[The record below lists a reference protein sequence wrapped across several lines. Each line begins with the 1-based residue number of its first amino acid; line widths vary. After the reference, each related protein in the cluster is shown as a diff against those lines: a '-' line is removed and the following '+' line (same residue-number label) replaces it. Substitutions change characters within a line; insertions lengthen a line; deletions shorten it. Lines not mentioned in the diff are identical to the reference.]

1 MYFVMD
7 SILVIFTQGVDVG
20 QSHNPVGVKEEYFKA
35 KSRKNANVDRRKK
48 YETFI
53 TKYCFI
59 HYLISKKSRL
69 LAIAFFLLL
78 FMFIL
83 NMCPFQTHR

>member
-1 MYFVMD
+1 MD

-20 QSHNPVGVKEEYFKA
+20 QSHSPVGAKEEYFKA

-69 LAIAFFLLL
+69 LAIAFLLL
-78 FMFIL
+78 FMFI
-83 NMCPFQTHR
+83 